1 MDGASDSGSTLG
13 TAQSCLLVISEVP
26 MPSPRQSIV
35 FLALAL
41 VSVASARAEDVF
53 VAAAASMSH
62 PVEEIIDV
70 FERETGHTVRLTL
83 GSSGNFYGQIVNGA
97 PFDVFLSADRNYVDR
112 LATEG
117 LVEPGS
123 LELYAVGRIVV
134 WTRADSGFAPEE
146 NGMATL
152 LDPGVRHIAIA
163 NPRLAPYGMAAMDA
177 MNYYAVYNGVA
188 SRLVR
193 GDNISQAAQFV
204 FSGAAQIGIL
214 ALSQARAEAMN
225 DGVYWEVPA
234 EAHNPIEQA
243 MAIVARA
250 REPGH
255 LDAVRAFRNAVRGSL
270 GRSILE
276 KYGFSVP

>member
-1 MDGASDSGSTLG
+1 
-13 TAQSCLLVISEVP
+13 

-35 FLALAL
+35 VLALAL
-41 VSVASARAEDVF
+41 MPFASARAEEVF
-53 VAAAASMSH
+53 IAAAASMSH
-62 PVEEIIDV
+62 PVEEIIEV
-70 FERETGHTVRLTL
+70 FERETGHNVRLTL

-97 PFDVFLSADRNYVDR
+97 PFDLFLSADRNYVAR
-112 LATEG
+112 LAAEG

-134 WTRADSGFAPEE
+134 WTRADSGFAPEN

-152 LDPGVRHIAIA
+152 LDPAVRRIAIA

-177 MNYYAVYNGVA
+177 MDFYAVYDSVA

-204 FSGAAQIGIL
+204 SSGAAEIGIL
-214 ALSQARAEAMN
+214 ALSQARAETMS

-234 EAHNPIEQA
+234 EAHNPIEQG
-243 MAIVARA
+243 MAIIARA
-250 REPGH
+250 RETGH
-255 LDAVRAFRNAVRGSL
+255 LDAVRAFRNTLRGPV